1 MFRRTKFVQGMQI
14 EREQQ
19 RAEALLRNTLPAS
32 VVERLKDGESRIV
45 DSFDEVTVL
54 FGDLVD
60 FTRLAGRLSPRELV
74 ELLNEL
80 YSEFDVL
87 AERHGLEKIKTVGD
101 AYMVVGGV
109 PLPRSDHAQ
118 AVAQMALEMLAVV
131 SRLRRQWPDLQISI
145 GIHSGPVVGGVIG
158 THKLSY
164 DVWGDTVNIA
174 SRLQQEGVPGSI
186 HVSVRTRAL
195 LAQQFDF
202 RSRGNT
208 NLKGKG
214 PMPTYTLRYRPPAR
228 ARARLSGRDLTTADS
243 TPGRSR
249 SRRAPDAPR
258 PIRYRWCRTRSAGG
272 TGAGRSSPG

>member
-131 SRLRRQWPDLQISI
+131 SRLRRQWPDLQIRI

-228 ARARLSGRDLTTADS
+228 ARARLSGSDLTTADS